1 MALDSGPL
9 LIVQTLKRHVTDRC
23 EPFLAAKNQ
32 LRSDGGYWLSGC
44 RSYRVGNGWRRRE
57 ASQSWL
63 MEICTFSKASP
74 QTESI

>member
-32 LRSDGGYWLSGC
+32 LR
-44 RSYRVGNGWRRRE
+44 
-57 ASQSWL
+57 
-63 MEICTFSKASP
+63 
-74 QTESI
+74 ESIAVVIGFPDAGAIVWGTAGGGAKQVRAG